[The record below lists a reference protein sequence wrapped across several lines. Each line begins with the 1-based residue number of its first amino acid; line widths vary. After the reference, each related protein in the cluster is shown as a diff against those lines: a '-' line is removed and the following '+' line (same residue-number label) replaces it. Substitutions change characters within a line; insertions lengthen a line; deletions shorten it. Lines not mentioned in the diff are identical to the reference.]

1 MIEISYKNP
10 FFIIAFIFFI
20 TQYNCS
26 DKNKVLDEYLQI
38 DKYLYYKDDILVLEK
53 IISNSCKDVNN
64 NNLFEYSE
72 CSIDSIYDE
81 NNNGIVDPLEVGVTE
96 WGENRRLIVLFAPNR
111 GLSGIFPESI
121 WNLTKLKKLDLR
133 NNQLTGKFPRG
144 IENLNNI
151 KEIWLDNNSISGE
164 IYDDF
169 NILDSLTILS
179 IQNNLFTSISD
190 SLCETTDLLI
200 YFSFS
205 GNKICDVSELSDC
218 TLDLIHNTQDCE

>member
-1 MIEISYKNP
+1 VNNKRNYQFLVLSL
-10 FFIIAFIFFI
+10 IFFNF
-20 TQYNCS
+20 NCL
-26 DKNKVLDEYLQI
+26 DKESALEDYLQI
-38 DKYLYYKDDILVLEK
+38 NKYLYYKNDILVLEEL
-53 IISNSCKDVNN
+53 ISNSCVDLNDN
-64 NNLFEYSE
+64 MIFEYSE

-144 IENLNNI
+144 IENLNYI

>member
-1 MIEISYKNP
+1 MNNKRNYQFLVLSLIVFN
-10 FFIIAFIFFI
+10 F
-20 TQYNCS
+20 NCS
-26 DKNKVLDEYLQI
+26 GKASALKDYIQI
-38 DKYLYYKDDILVLEK
+38 DKYLYYKNDILVLEDL
-53 IISNSCKDVNN
+53 ISNSCVDLNDN
-64 NNLFEYSE
+64 MIFEYSE
-72 CSIDSIYDE
+72 CTIDSIFDE
-81 NNNGIVDPLEVGVTE
+81 NNDGVVNPLEVGVTE
-96 WGENRRLIVLFAPNR
+96 WGINRRLIVLFAPNR

-151 KEIWLDNNSISGE
+151 NEIWLDNNSISGE

-190 SLCETTDLLI
+190 SLCETMDSLI

-218 TLDLIHNTQDCE
+218 TLDLIQNTQDCE